1 MSEIVLGRGVVF
13 PSPFTDWYRERS
25 FRIAFAVSLLIHA
38 SLLALIP
45 ALRSVRIEPP
55 QVMSVE
61 LITPEESQVLQ
72 PVQPVPRTVERPPE
86 PVPEPEVIPPPPVTT
101 PPPPQ
106 RAIEETLLR
115 PEPRVEPRPEPV
127 IRQPEP
133 QAPAQPPT
141 EVVRPLPRP
150 EPRPEPIVVQRPE
163 PRPEPRVEP
172 RTEIRPEPQV
182 VPRVEPVPVP
192 PPVVAQP
199 RVEPV
204 IERPAPPP
212 PVAAVRPPPVA
223 APAPPPVVAPP
234 VPAAPAQPAR
244 SAENEDR
251 LKLVYGQSIS
261 QEIRRYQKY
270 PPVAARRGWE
280 GTAEVLLKISA
291 DGRVAGITLG
301 KSSGRPVLDEEAL
314 AMVRRATPLPQAP
327 EDLRG
332 RELTVTVPIVFRL
345 RES

>member
-1 MSEIVLGRGVVF
+1 MSEITLDRGVYF

-25 FRIAFAVSLLIHA
+25 FRVAFVVSLLIHA

-61 LITPEESQVLQ
+61 LIVPEQPQVLQ
-72 PVQPVPRTVERPPE
+72 PVQPVPRTVQRPPE
-86 PVPEPEVIPPPPVTT
+86 PIPEPEVIPPPPVTT

-115 PEPRVEPRPEPV
+115 PEPRVEPRPEPI

-133 QAPAQPPT
+133 VAPVLPRT
-141 EVVRPLPRP
+141 EVVQPLPRP
-150 EPRPEPIVVQRPE
+150 EPRPEPIVAQRPE

-172 RTEIRPEPQV
+172 RTEIQPEPPV

-192 PPVVAQP
+192 PPVVARRP
-199 RVEPV
+199 VEPA
-204 IERPAPPP
+204 IERPAPPA
-212 PVAAVRPPPVA
+212 PVATVQPPPVVS
-223 APAPPPVVAPP
+223 PAPPPVVAPP
-234 VPAAPAQPAR
+234 APLARAEPAANPKLDEQ
-244 SAENEDR
+244 
-251 LKLVYGQSIS
+251 LKLTYGQSIS

-270 PPVAARRGWE
+270 PPVAQRRGWE

-291 DGRVAGITLG
+291 DGKVAGITLG

-314 AMVRRATPLPQAP
+314 NMVRRASPLPQAP
-327 EDLRG
+327 ADLRG
-332 RELTVTVPIVFRL
+332 RELTVTVPIVFKL
-345 RES
+345 QS